1 MSKTAA
7 AAVPSTAM
15 KAANDNERVLLR
27 GIIKRSSL
35 VTKEEWTECPCG
47 WFYVGKLCPDE
58 KCKVV
63 PKTIKTKLYA
73 HVDDGDQFHT
83 GRELG
88 LTQEAASKFS
98 GWGYEL
104 AFEAEV
110 NPKTGEVK
118 LLTIDGHKI
127 QY

>member
-1 MSKTAA
+1 MPTTTE
-7 AAVPSTAM
+7 PTSTAM

-27 GIIKRSSL
+27 GIIKRSTL

-47 WFYVGKLCPDE
+47 WFFIGKICPDE
-58 KCKVV
+58 KCKIA
-63 PKTIKTKLYA
+63 PKSIKTKLYA
-73 HVDDGDQFHT
+73 HVDKGDAYAT

-88 LTQEAASKFS
+88 LKQDVCDTFS
-98 GWGYEL
+98 RWGYEL
-104 AFEAEV
+104 EFEAEV

>member
-1 MSKTAA
+1 MSKAA
-7 AAVPSTAM
+7 AAPTSTAM
-15 KAANDNERVLLR
+15 KAANDAERATLR
-27 GIIKRSSL
+27 TVIARTTK
-35 VTKEEWTECPCG
+35 VTGEQWTECPCG

-63 PKTIKTKLYA
+63 PATIKTKLYA
-73 HVDDGDQFHT
+73 HVDDGDQFHN

-88 LTQEAASKFS
+88 LSQEAAEKFS